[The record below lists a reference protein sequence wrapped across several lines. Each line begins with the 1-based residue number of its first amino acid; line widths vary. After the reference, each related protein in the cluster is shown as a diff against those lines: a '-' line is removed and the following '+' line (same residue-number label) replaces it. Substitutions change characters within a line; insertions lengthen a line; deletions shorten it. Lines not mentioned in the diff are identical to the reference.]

1 MDEILEAA
9 AVDSELWVSMLAETM
24 KTFPATGSLNTDLT
38 NYDVSH
44 KIFIDMVNDLKKVVN
59 KTNDLGMLPLECQ
72 YLNKTALTALV
83 GIRPEPTKHFIV
95 KRKPKSFYL
104 RQELIQKSMDAQS
117 SLKKIS
123 APTVPLR
130 SRGIPRKM
138 TDTTPMKG
146 IPSRV
151 PTGGFRSP
159 PTTSQGNN
167 RPSVSR
173 TPAGRKDGGIKLLEI
188 EDQPLGYAA
197 AKKRKRQQELEEQQ
211 KRALESQ
218 ATAATVESTGNATP
232 TTATV
237 TSTTAGTP
245 TTPTT
250 PDYAAG
256 LQATTVFSQPATP
269 MPSTSEKQVEIV
281 PVTTIAAATTTS
293 SISTTASYENV
304 AVTVTN
310 SLKHVVNSNNL
321 KKEQEISPKRVKL
334 DHSVSVAEEA
344 PKKVEVVKSNHQTP
358 MQAVSLPQQT
368 ITVTREI
375 KTEMKSPTVVQPQ
388 IKRTLPT
395 LITSTAVPKS
405 QIMLT
410 PTTTIAGQSYVTI
423 KAVSTPMAGTSGTT
437 TFSNLSN
444 LNIPSTTK
452 IVRTVQYVSQAPLT
466 STTQKSPATILTSK
480 PTLSLTKTVNAGQH
494 QQISK
499 PTILS
504 NIVLTPQQTTS
515 TSQAPT
521 SYTVINSPSAGGKI
535 VQRVVSGQNINIP
548 QLTRPTQQTINQ
560 SVQLNQ
566 QTPTKIVQIQ
576 TTPGMLNQNSMKN
589 IPPLISTQQPTTLL
603 NFQNIQNIQNQGRK
617 VTITQQSAQNN
628 PNIQRITLSQAQA
641 AVQQQ
646 QQSQQQQNQQA
657 HQTQQQ
663 SHVITSAN
671 PQKITQVMMPSN
683 VKGKTIILT
692 NPNLLTQKNSV
703 ILQSVGPGGNSVY
716 QQIPIQNVSGLTGL
730 RGATIVTNPPGL
742 IKTTG
747 NDQQKT
753 NNQQIPALVPTSN
766 LSTQNIPG
774 LTPVVIATSNQQ
786 QNQSLPTLITK
797 MSTGQPNQ
805 VQIRPVLT
813 TMQQPQLTLIQRP
826 GQQPQLVQTIQP
838 QQQTIQTRTYIT
850 QQPQQQTV
858 QIQQQQPTTQVVQQQ
873 TSQSSGTAATVQLN
887 QRKGLSLSVS
897 LTNFLHFIYF

>member
-1 MDEILEAA
+1 MEEILEAA

-24 KTFPATGSLNTDLT
+24 KTFPSTGSLNTDLN

-44 KIFIDMVNDLKKVVN
+44 KIFIDMVTELKKVVN

-117 SLKKIS
+117 SMKKTS

-151 PTGGFRSP
+151 PTGGFRTP

-197 AKKRKRQQELEEQQ
+197 AKKRKRQQDLEEQQ

-218 ATAATVESTGNATP
+218 TNAATAETPAGNVTP
-232 TTATV
+232 TTLTA
-237 TSTTAGTP
+237 TSTTASGTP

-256 LQATTVFSQPATP
+256 LQASTVFSQPATP
-269 MPSTSEKQVEIV
+269 MPSTSEKSSVESV
-281 PVTTIAAATTTS
+281 PVTSTMATTTTTS
-293 SISTTASYENV
+293 SISTSANYENV
-304 AVTVTN
+304 SAVVTASS
-310 SLKHVVNSNNL
+310 SLKHVINSNNL
-321 KKEQEISPKRVKL
+321 KREPEMSPKRVKL
-334 DHSVSVAEEA
+334 EHSSSGLEDT
-344 PKKVEVVKSNHQTP
+344 PKKVVSNHQTLVASSSSAP
-358 MQAVSLPQQT
+358 QT

-375 KTEMKSPTVVQPQ
+375 KSPIASQPQ

-405 QIMLT
+405 QIVLT

-437 TFSNLSN
+437 TYSNLSN

-452 IVRTVQYVSQAPLT
+452 IVRTVQYVSQAPQT

-480 PTLSLTKTVNAGQH
+480 PTLTLTKTVNAGQQ

-521 SYTVINSPSAGGKI
+521 SYTVINSPSTGGKI

-548 QLTRPTQQTINQ
+548 TLTRPAQQTIIQ
-560 SVQLNQ
+560 PMQMNQ

-576 TTPGMLNQNSMKN
+576 TTPGLLNQNSIKN

-603 NFQNIQNIQNQGRK
+603 NFQNLQNIQNQGARK
-617 VTITQQSAQNN
+617 VTITQQPGQNQSG
-628 PNIQRITLSQAQA
+628 IQRITLSQAQA

-646 QQSQQQQNQQA
+646 QQQQQNQQNQQGQ
-657 HQTQQQ
+657 QTQQQ

-742 IKTTG
+742 IKTG
-747 NDQQKT
+747 GQNELQKG

-797 MSTGQPNQ
+797 MSSTQPNQ

-838 QQQTIQTRTYIT
+838 QQRTIIT

-858 QIQQQQPTTQVVQQQ
+858 QTVQIQQQPTTQVVQQQ
-873 TSQSSGTAATVQLN
+873 SSQGSGTTTTVQLN

-897 LTNFLHFIYF
+897 FYFFIS